1 MEYTKYFNTTPEEAG
16 IWGTNAGEVNAAVKR
31 DYKDTVFRML
41 FRGKEALLSLYNAV
55 NGTHFTNAEDLEIA
69 TLDNAVYM
77 GMKNDVSCVFAFE
90 LSLYEHQSTVNPNMP
105 LRDLF
110 YVAGQLQ
117 KLVTER
123 NLYSSRRVQI
133 PAPRFAVFYNGNTAM
148 PERMEYKLSDLFQK
162 PVEYPELE
170 LIVTVYNINP
180 GMNEAL
186 LEACQILKEYMLF
199 TTKIRENRKVMELKD
214 AVNKAVEDCIREGIL
229 SEFLK
234 AQRAEV
240 VAMSIFEYDA
250 EKHMRL
256 EKEESYEDGLAE
268 GRRSGLA
275 EGRRTGLAEGHRVG
289 KAEALLLI
297 LNKKGELSKEAERRI
312 LEEKSDEVLTR
323 WLLLAAATEDVRIFE
338 RGMEK

>member
-1 MEYTKYFNTTPEEAG
+1 M
-16 IWGTNAGEVNAAVKR
+16 
-31 DYKDTVFRML
+31 
-41 FRGKEALLSLYNAV
+41 
-55 NGTHFTNAEDLEIA
+55 
-69 TLDNAVYM
+69 
-77 GMKNDVSCVFAFE
+77 
-90 LSLYEHQSTVNPNMP
+90 
-105 LRDLF
+105 
-110 YVAGQLQ
+110 
-117 KLVTER
+117 
-123 NLYSSRRVQI
+123 
-133 PAPRFAVFYNGNTAM
+133 
-148 PERMEYKLSDLFQK
+148 
-162 PVEYPELE
+162 
-170 LIVTVYNINP
+170 TVYNINP

-250 EKHMRL
+250 EKHIRL

-268 GRRSGLA
+268 G
-275 EGRRTGLAEGHRVG
+275 HRVGKAEG

-323 WLLLAAATEDVRIFE
+323 WLLLAAASEDVEGFE
-338 RGMEK
+338 SGM